1 MKIVVYDTKDKT
13 HRFLKGKIGEDNC
26 AWTVNKED
34 ANDYTK
40 KEFEMISKDFENN
53 KNYSG
58 FTSLGYT
65 Q

>member
-1 MKIVVYDTKDKT
+1 MKVVVYDTKDKV

-26 AWTVNKED
+26 VWTVNKED

-40 KEFEMISKDFENN
+40 EEFEMITKDFENN